1 MSKALASHVASIRN
15 IHPSLK
21 TLLLLPAI
29 NPHLSLSHLQFDRSV
44 IVPIFNLKT
53 RAHYPSHFAPS
64 VQQMSLN
71 RSTLYYLLVFIIS
84 VRALIAVVVIAI
96 IIGGIVGIQLQRTSY
111 LNRSMGSLSVIVS
124 NYTYM
129 QRCPPDCNQTGEEST
144 RQVLSAVPAPRYRG
158 MVTWPG
164 LPGTGA
170 CCLWCF
176 FFFLAKWLA
185 LVFSWPPSAPKE
197 NCPYYRKPTQYV
209 AIAMALAENDVWDV
223 EARIQKLKKSERLTR
238 YCDQVQWLY
247 TVNRHHTVV
256 GPGYSHKVV
265 AQSTSCVWHQL
276 KVRKQKL
283 LEWGIEANI
292 TLVFYQIVCPLLLN
306 FRKHWIIT
314 IVILEHSFHLY
325 CWRSEEFAKRRAI
338 HTIQLPKHNKPWKI
352 IKQKTLGPNTL
363 LSLALVPSI

>member
-176 FFFLAKWLA
+176 FFFGKVASFGLFQAAVRSEGKLPILSQANPVCGNCNGPCWEWRVGRRGQNPEAKEKRKVDQIL
-185 LVFSWPPSAPKE
+185 WPSP
-197 NCPYYRKPTQYV
+197 V
-209 AIAMALAENDVWDV
+209 AIHG
-223 EARIQKLKKSERLTR
+223 Q
-238 YCDQVQWLY
+238 
-247 TVNRHHTVV
+247 
-256 GPGYSHKVV
+256 
-265 AQSTSCVWHQL
+265 
-276 KVRKQKL
+276 
-283 LEWGIEANI
+283 
-292 TLVFYQIVCPLLLN
+292 
-306 FRKHWIIT
+306 
-314 IVILEHSFHLY
+314 
-325 CWRSEEFAKRRAI
+325 
-338 HTIQLPKHNKPWKI
+338 
-352 IKQKTLGPNTL
+352 
-363 LSLALVPSI
+363 